1 MARSM
6 PANKNNRRRKPSKK
20 KSNGKQLKV
29 LLVSLGLVLFL
40 LLSLILLSYV
50 RDALKPAAPPV
61 PVVEVDDPAYVLEDL
76 KVEIDSFLLRS
87 GVSLAQIAYQESN
100 GIRRFDIRAAYPS
113 DQAVRTLQG
122 RSRRVSSRAF
132 VEEEPEQ
139 NAIHVY
145 VGDRIVYL
153 LLFNPPVV
161 VEPSPPSQKKGP
173 RLAILVDDLGRSV
186 ATARALAEMD
196 LPLTFAILPG
206 TANAARVARVAH
218 EAGREVLIH
227 IPMEPQGYPGVN
239 PGSDALLLKHT
250 PEEIRRRFQGFLT
263 QVPYAVGG
271 NNHMGS
277 GFTENARGMSVVIE
291 AMREAGLFFVD
302 SRTSPNSIAYEQARK
317 GGVATARRDVFLDNV
332 QKVDLIARQ
341 IRKLVRVSEQTGQAI
356 GICHPHPETLQAL
369 RQEASFIKSRHIDV
383 VPVSQLL
390 VH

>member
-1 MARSM
+1 M
-6 PANKNNRRRKPSKK
+6 PANKNSRRRKRPPK
-20 KSNGKQLKV
+20 KSSAKQLKV

-40 LLSLILLSYV
+40 LLSLVFLSYV
-50 RDALKPAAPPV
+50 RDTHQPVAPSTPVADVDSAA
-61 PVVEVDDPAYVLEDL
+61 VLEDL

-87 GVSLAQIAYQESN
+87 GVSLSQINYQETD
-100 GIRRFDIRAAYPS
+100 GVRRFDIRAAYPP
-113 DQAVRTLQG
+113 DPIVMALQA

-132 VEEEPEQ
+132 VEGQREQ
-139 NAIHVY
+139 NSI
-145 VGDRIVYL
+145 IVYL
-153 LLFNPPVV
+153 GDRVVYLVLFKPQAV
-161 VEPSPPSQKKGP
+161 VEPPPPPKTGP
-173 RLAILVDDLGRSV
+173 RIAIVIDDLGRSV
-186 ATARALAEMD
+186 ATAQALAEMD
-196 LPLTFAILPG
+196 LPVTFAILPG
-206 TANAARVARVAH
+206 SPNAVRVAKAAH
-218 EAGREVLIH
+218 GAGREVLIH

-239 PGSDALLLKHT
+239 PGGDALLLKHS

-302 SRTSPNSIAYEQARK
+302 SRTSPDSVAFEQARK

-341 IRKLVRVSEQTGQAI
+341 IRKLVRVAEATGQAI
-356 GICHPHPETLQAL
+356 GIGHPHPETLEAL
-369 RQEASFIKSRHIDV
+369 RQEAAYIKSRDIEV

>member
-1 MARSM
+1 M
-6 PANKNNRRRKPSKK
+6 PANKNSRRRKRSPK
-20 KSNGKQLKV
+20 KSSGKQLKV

-50 RDALKPAAPPV
+50 RDGLKPAPPSI
-61 PVVEVDDPAYVLEDL
+61 PVTDVEDRALVLEDL

-87 GVSLAQIAYQESN
+87 GVSLSQVAYQETN
-100 GIRRFDIRAAYPS
+100 GVRRFDIRASYPS
-113 DQAVRTLQG
+113 EQIVKTLQN

-132 VEEEPEQ
+132 VEGQRGQ
-139 NAIHVY
+139 NTILVY
-145 VGDRIVYL
+145 LGDRVVYL
-153 LLFNPPVV
+153 VFFNPPAVV
-161 VEPSPPSQKKGP
+161 KPPPPPKTGP
-173 RLAILVDDLGRSV
+173 RIAILVDDLGRSV

-196 LPLTFAILPG
+196 LPVTFAILPG
-206 TANAARVARVAH
+206 TPNAARVAKVAH
-218 EAGREVLIH
+218 DAAREVLIH

-239 PGSDALLLKHT
+239 PGSDALLLKHS

-263 QVPYAVGG
+263 RVPYAVGG

-302 SRTSPNSIAYEQARK
+302 SRTSPNSVAFEQARK
-317 GGVATARRDVFLDNV
+317 ARVPTARRDVFLDNV
-332 QKVDLIARQ
+332 QNVNLIARQ
-341 IRKLVRVSEQTGQAI
+341 IKKLVRVAETTGQAI
-356 GICHPHPETLQAL
+356 GICHPHPETLEAL
-369 RQEASFIKSRHIDV
+369 RREAAYIKNRNIEV